1 MRTKAST
8 PMGKITLGE
17 QQFLGHSSKN
27 RVDSDYFMDKPSDIR
42 DAANRLQSA
51 LQSLEGAL
59 DPLIQKVN
67 KLEKSAKEAGNFEAD
82 RASLA
87 AELDEAKA
95 REKVYK
101 ERQGMMSMLA
111 DETTKEIDRAIKEVQ
126 SVLTQVG

>member
-1 MRTKAST
+1 
-8 PMGKITLGE
+8 
-17 QQFLGHSSKN
+17 
-27 RVDSDYFMDKPSDIR
+27 MDKPSDIR

>member
-1 MRTKAST
+1 
-8 PMGKITLGE
+8 
-17 QQFLGHSSKN
+17 
-27 RVDSDYFMDKPSDIR
+27 MDNNSDIR
-42 DAANRLQSA
+42 DAANRLQLA

-59 DPLIQKVN
+59 DPLIQKVSQ
-67 KLEKSAKEAGNFEAD
+67 LENSAKEAGNFETD

-87 AELDEAKA
+87 SELDEAKA

-126 SVLTQVG
+126 SVLAQVG